1 MKRSFTFLLTMT
13 ISYAAQAQQQVDLS
27 MAPGYANELYY
38 SLEEGLIKAEPAN
51 NWDLAFATS
60 AFDASIM
67 INEAR
72 GVAVF
77 KASDDINDWNN
88 LDTTGMAQNRLHNSS
103 MSWSLGAL
111 TNLGTSH
118 PDYGLGVHTTSSPTI

>member
-1 MKRSFTFLLTMT
+1 MKRSFTFLLTLT
-13 ISYAAQAQQQVDLS
+13 ISYAAQAQQPVALS

-38 SLEEGLIKAEPAN
+38 SLEDGLIKAEPAN
-51 NWDLAFATS
+51 NWDLAFATD

-77 KASDDINDWNN
+77 KA
-88 LDTTGMAQNRLHNSS
+88 
-103 MSWSLGAL
+103 
-111 TNLGTSH
+111 
-118 PDYGLGVHTTSSPTI
+118 